1 MQIDEA
7 LPVQK
12 SSSDV
17 NNTNADINT
26 SANLEKQ
33 LEILNQRLYRKTNP
47 KHIFL
52 LGLIQGIGYTFG
64 ATIVAGLV
72 LFLAVQMIA
81 SIDYLPVINQFLS
94 SEGVREVLQSLK
106 EI

>member
-1 MQIDEA
+1 MQLNEPSS
-7 LPVQK
+7 LVQK
-12 SSSDV
+12 NSSNANNV
-17 NNTNADINT
+17 N
-26 SANLEKQ
+26 ANLEKQ

-52 LGLIQGIGYTFG
+52 FGLIQGIGYTFG

-72 LFLAVQMIA
+72 LFFAVQMIA

-94 SEGVREVLQSLK
+94 SDGVREVLQSFK
-106 EI
+106 EM